1 MSQPLIE
8 KTTRTDR
15 HMRVVRQVRQR
26 LQLSQEGL
34 SRRLN
39 ATKVAVQQWER
50 GRKHPDLARLIA
62 LRDICPPGAERVELD
77 RLIRKIRRQS
87 MLHGTRGRT
96 RGATLGLTAPTTAA
110 LIHQVEQGLPFEAL
124 ESLGAASGLSVP
136 VIATVIGLPERT
148 LARRKKAGR
157 LSTGES
163 ERLLRASTVFEKA
176 VELFEGDVK
185 PAVTWLTSPK
195 KALANRLP
203 LEYSRTE
210 LGAREVEDLMGRLE
224 NGVFS

>member
-8 KTTRTDR
+8 KTTRTGR
-15 HMRVVRQVRQR
+15 HMRVVRQVRHR
-26 LQLSQEGL
+26 LHLSQEGL

-39 ATKVAVQQWER
+39 ATKGAVQHWER
-50 GRKHPDLARLIA
+50 GRKQPDLFHLRA

-77 RLIRKIRRQS
+77 RLIRMIRRQS
-87 MLHGTRGRT
+87 LLHGTGGRT
-96 RGATLGLTAPTTAA
+96 RGATLGLTATTTAA

-136 VIATVIGLPERT
+136 VIATVIGVPERT

-157 LSTGES
+157 LSMGES
-163 ERLLRASTVFEKA
+163 ERLLRVSTVFEKA

-195 KALANRLP
+195 KALGDRLP

-224 NGVFS
+224 DGVFS

>member
-1 MSQPLIE
+1 
-8 KTTRTDR
+8 
-15 HMRVVRQVRQR
+15 MRVVRQVRHR

-39 ATKVAVQQWER
+39 ATKGAVQHWER
-50 GRKHPDLARLIA
+50 GRKQPDLAHLIA

-87 MLHGTRGRT
+87 LLYSTRGRT
-96 RGATLGLTAPTTAA
+96 RGGATLGLTATTTAA

-124 ESLGAASGLSVP
+124 ESLGAASGLGVP
-136 VIATVIGLPERT
+136 VIATVIGIPERT

-163 ERLLRASTVFEKA
+163 ERLLRVSTVFEKA

-195 KALANRLP
+195 KALGDRLP

-210 LGAREVEDLMGRLE
+210 LGAGEVEDLMGRLE
-224 NGVFS
+224 DGVFS